1 MPKIHKSKI
10 LEQETKSQNNEVID
24 CYEPEDLKL
33 RPIISGTSCPT
44 RSLSDIIDKILKPL
58 LKHVKSYIKDSIHY
72 LNKSKRT
79 VKSGT
84 IIVTFDISCL
94 YTSIPHDLGIEA
106 LTYYLRTFNHT
117 IDSRFNI
124 NFILEA
130 TNFILK
136 NNTFIF
142 NGDNFLQLM
151 GTAMGTIFA
160 PTYATLV
167 LGYLEMKLYTIM
179 EWKYDITMRKYIE
192 DNWDRNLD
200 DCIILLDENKV
211 SSLELLNILNNLN
224 RSIKFTMESSEQQL
238 PFLDIMLNINERKVW
253 MDLYSKPTDSK
264 RYVPFDSCHPK
275 PMYDCRMLSRE
286 GK

>member
-1 MPKIHKSKI
+1 MKS
-10 LEQETKSQNNEVID
+10 N
-24 CYEPEDLKL
+24 
-33 RPIISGTSCPT
+33 
-44 RSLSDIIDKILKPL
+44 
-58 LKHVKSYIKDSIHY
+58 IKDSIHY

-84 IIVTFDISCL
+84 IIVTFDVSSL

-167 LGYLEMKLYTIM
+167 LGYL
-179 EWKYDITMRKYIE
+179 
-192 DNWDRNLD
+192 
-200 DCIILLDENKV
+200 
-211 SSLELLNILNNLN
+211 
-224 RSIKFTMESSEQQL
+224 
-238 PFLDIMLNINERKVW
+238 
-253 MDLYSKPTDSK
+253 
-264 RYVPFDSCHPK
+264 
-275 PMYDCRMLSRE
+275 
-286 GK
+286 

>member
-1 MPKIHKSKI
+1 M
-10 LEQETKSQNNEVID
+10 
-24 CYEPEDLKL
+24 
-33 RPIISGTSCPT
+33 
-44 RSLSDIIDKILKPL
+44 
-58 LKHVKSYIKDSIHY
+58 KSYIKDSIHY

-84 IIVTFDISCL
+84 IIVTFDVSSL

-151 GTAMGTIFA
+151 GTEMGTIFS
-160 PTYATLV
+160 PTYTTLV

-192 DNWDRNLD
+192 DNWDSRVLPRNKNLTAFVLD
-200 DCIILLDENKV
+200 WEI
-211 SSLELLNILNNLN
+211 S
-224 RSIKFTMESSEQQL
+224 
-238 PFLDIMLNINERKVW
+238 
-253 MDLYSKPTDSK
+253 
-264 RYVPFDSCHPK
+264 
-275 PMYDCRMLSRE
+275 
-286 GK
+286 